1 MSKELVVNLGH
12 RFASQS
18 LLLMLVVWEN
28 DNKDGLFWRW
38 CSSTLASSP
47 PPHVSRV
54 TSSHSLCA
62 WRWADSLLFTTN
74 PLLLLG
80 ASVFTGRICLTRW
93 PWIFYLRVAFS
104 LTEPPTPVVT
114 PWILHPQKLLSFWNH
129 CIRLFIPTRTFSPS
143 CFLIYLPSSWWY
155 FDLIAASH
163 LVAGPLHQIHQY
175 FPSLI
180 SLLNQFRIY
189 CSFKSLISLALC
201 ICLTKPQPRWSQI
214 SVFSC
219 LHCPVEVGSTE
230 CLDSASKKI
239 KCPRF

>member
-1 MSKELVVNLGH
+1 MGKELIVDPGH
-12 RFASQS
+12 SFASQS
-18 LLLMLVVWEN
+18 LLLILVVWEN

-47 PPHVSRV
+47 PPHASRV
-54 TSSHSLCA
+54 TSSRSLCA
-62 WRWADSLLFTTN
+62 WCWADSLLSPQTLYSFLV
-74 PLLLLG
+74 P
-80 ASVFTGRICLTRW
+80 SVFTWRICLTCW
-93 PWIFYLRVAFS
+93 PWTFY
-104 LTEPPTPVVT
+104 TCMWP
-114 PWILHPQKLLSFWNH
+114 
-129 CIRLFIPTRTFSPS
+129 SPS
-143 CFLIYLPSSWWY
+143 LSHLLVRSRHGSCIPRSYSVSETTASAFLFLPGPSSFLIYLPSPWWC

-163 LVAGPLHQIHQY
+163 LVAGPLHQIRQY
-175 FPSLI
+175 FPPLI

-189 CSFKSLISLALC
+189 RSFKSLVSLAVC

-239 KCPRF
+239 KCPSF

>member
-1 MSKELVVNLGH
+1 MGKELVVNPGH
-12 RFASQS
+12 SFASQS
-18 LLLMLVVWEN
+18 LLLILVVWEN
-28 DNKDGLFWRW
+28 DGALQ
-38 CSSTLASSP
+38 
-47 PPHVSRV
+47 
-54 TSSHSLCA
+54 
-62 WRWADSLLFTTN
+62 LLH
-74 PLLLLG
+74 PLLL
-80 ASVFTGRICLTRW
+80 
-93 PWIFYLRVAFS
+93 
-104 LTEPPTPVVT
+104 PTPAGWLPLVHCALGVGPTVSSHRKPFT
-114 PWILHPQKLLSFWNH
+114 PSWCPPYSHGGSAWLDGLGPSTCVW
-129 CIRLFIPTRTFSPS
+129 PSPS
-143 CFLIYLPSSWWY
+143 LSHVLVRSRYGSCIPRSYSVSETTASAFLFLPGPSSFLIYLPSPWWY

-189 CSFKSLISLALC
+189 RSFKSLISLALC